1 MAQKQIEESI
11 EILEK
16 EWEIDSV
23 LRDFI
28 LGKRT
33 DVSDFAV
40 TVKDV
45 IFHIPFLLNEK
56 KFVLWKC
63 YLSDA

>member
-23 LRDFI
+23 FTWI
-28 LGKRT
+28 LHCVQLDSRFRGNDERK
-33 DVSDFAV
+33 
-40 TVKDV
+40 KLL
-45 IFHIPFLLNEK
+45 FLSLCK
-56 KFVLWKC
+56 
-63 YLSDA
+63 

>member
-56 KFVLWKC
+56 
-63 YLSDA
+63 